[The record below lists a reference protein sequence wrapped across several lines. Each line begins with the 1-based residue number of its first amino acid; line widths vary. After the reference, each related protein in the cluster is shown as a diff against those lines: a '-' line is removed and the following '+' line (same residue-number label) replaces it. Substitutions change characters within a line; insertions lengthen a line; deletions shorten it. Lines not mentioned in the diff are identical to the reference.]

1 MRFSDLAYFVD
12 LRCFSACDFYE
23 DFLDQLNTDSLF
35 DALKRIELLDGKA
48 AREDAFSRLM
58 IAAEQAVQN
67 GWIKSASALLPKSLE
82 LMSDVTYL
90 ISRFERSERA
100 AILFAFSEGMDL
112 DDVVMMRRKDLEG
125 LNLAPAT
132 NQIIDRL
139 TPHFRSDW
147 LFWRDT
153 NGIAMPLSNL
163 PGRWAEKMPMS
174 WSMFNR
180 TFRQRW
186 EKTQSDPREQIA

>member
-1 MRFSDLAYFVD
+1 MRFSDLSYFVD
-12 LRCFSACDFYE
+12 LRCFNACDFYN
-23 DFLDQLNTDSLF
+23 DFLDQMNPDSLF

-48 AREDAFSRLM
+48 AREDAFSRIM

-67 GWIKSASALLPKSLE
+67 GWIKSTSQLLPKSLE

-90 ISRFERSERA
+90 ISRFDRSERA

-112 DDVVMMRRKDLEG
+112 EDVVMMRRQDLDS

-132 NQIIDRL
+132 NQIVDRL

-147 LFWRDT
+147 LFWKDISGVT
-153 NGIAMPLSNL
+153 MPLTDL
-163 PGRWAEKMPMS
+163 PKRWSEKMPMS
-174 WSMFNR
+174 WGMFNR

-186 EKTQSDPREQIA
+186 EKTQSDTRERIA